1 MNDKFIFCM
10 LINIKVI
17 FYKLILSFLVSVTKH
32 AQSTQNK
39 FGYLCNISIKVW
51 GIKLIFCLQINIKIF
66 YKMVASF

>member
-39 FGYLCNISIKVW
+39 FGYLCNISIKAW

>member
-32 AQSTQNK
+32 AQNTQNK
-39 FGYLCNISIKVW
+39 FAYLCNISIK
-51 GIKLIFCLQINIKIF
+51 
-66 YKMVASF
+66 A